1 MKFRVGN
8 GFDVHSFEDG
18 RELWLGGVK
27 IEGHRGLAGHSD
39 ADVLI
44 HAVIDSLLGAAGIGD
59 IGELFPDSDPAY
71 KGISSIKLLE
81 HTVKRISSEGWV
93 IENVDTTVICET
105 PKISKYKAEMRK
117 VLSGTMNIPEDCMM
131 VKGKTTEKLGFTG
144 RGEGIAVMSSALL
157 SRR

>member
-1 MKFRVGN
+1 MPQRLLV
-8 GFDVHSFEDG
+8 SARTEG
-18 RELWLGGVK
+18 RAHHVASGGLPVW
-27 IEGHRGLAGHSD
+27 
-39 ADVLI
+39 VLI

-71 KGISSIKLLE
+71 KGIRSTKLLE
-81 HTVKRISSEGWV
+81 QTVERLYAQGWT
-93 IENVDTTVICET
+93 IENVDTTVICEA

-117 VLSGTMNIPEDCMM
+117 VLSGIMNITEDCMM

-144 RGEGIAVMSSALL
+144 RGEGIAAMSCSLL